1 MLFSHLTVKGIA
13 KFDGKIRVILSGLE
27 IYIAFLINKNVV
39 SIDCIQFI
47 IFSLVAL
54 VKNLSDNY
62 FKHLSQELSGNLL
75 KLIK

>member
-1 MLFSHLTVKGIA
+1 MKGIA
-13 KFDGKIRVILSGLE
+13 KFNGKISVILSGLE

-47 IFSLVAL
+47 LSSLVAL

>member
-1 MLFSHLTVKGIA
+1 MKGIA

-54 VKNLSDNY
+54 VN